1 MRIGLVILFYL
12 FLIIGCKSRN
22 TIPRGII
29 PNDKMQKIIWD
40 MVRADEYFSTI
51 GYVNDTL
58 LEKRTQRLNMYGQ
71 IFQIHKTTKEEFKKS
86 LVFYQTHPALL
97 KTMMDSLNIRQKKI
111 SLEPKTPKSITDTF
125 QFRKRI
131 LPKVPQ

>member
-22 TIPRGII
+22 TTPRGII
-29 PNDKMQKIIWD
+29 PNDKMQMIIWD
-40 MVRADEYFSTI
+40 MIRADEYFLTT
-51 GYVNDTL
+51 GLVNDTS
-58 LEKRTQRLNMYGQ
+58 LEKTSQRLNMYGQ
-71 IFQIHKTTKEEFKKS
+71 IFKIHKITKEEFKKS
-86 LVFYQTHPALL
+86 LSFYQTHPALL

-131 LPKVPQ
+131 LPKVL